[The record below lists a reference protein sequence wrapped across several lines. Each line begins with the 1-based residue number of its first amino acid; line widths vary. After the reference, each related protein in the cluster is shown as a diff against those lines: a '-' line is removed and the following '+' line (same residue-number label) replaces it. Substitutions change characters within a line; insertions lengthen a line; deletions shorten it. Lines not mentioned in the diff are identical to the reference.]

1 MIPKV
6 SLDTR
11 KKQLVSGLFFLN
23 RGLGLRVLNKA
34 DHKNMLKKDQQKSQ
48 VLGKGS
54 QLCPEDQI
62 HANRHINLGDISSY
76 GFHNFF

>member
-1 MIPKV
+1 MG
-6 SLDTR
+6 
-11 KKQLVSGLFFLN
+11 QLKIRFSEQIETPG
-23 RGLGLRVLNKA
+23 GLRVLNMA
-34 DHKNMLKKDQQKSQ
+34 DHKNMLKKDKQKSQ